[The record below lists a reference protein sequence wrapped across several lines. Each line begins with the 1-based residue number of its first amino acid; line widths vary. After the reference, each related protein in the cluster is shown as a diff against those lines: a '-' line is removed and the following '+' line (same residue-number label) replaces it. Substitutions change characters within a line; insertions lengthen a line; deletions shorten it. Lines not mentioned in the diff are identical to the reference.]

1 MIREYLIDLMN
12 KGFVPSQILDI
23 GANVGNFTRMCK
35 SIWPLSKCI
44 MIEGNGN
51 CSFNLSM
58 IGDPFFIALLGDED
72 GKKVK
77 FYQSRISNTATGNSI
92 YRENTNAYNE
102 ENIII
107 LEESL
112 ITLNTLLK
120 DLNFHPQFAKLDTQ
134 GSELDILKGGDNILK
149 DCKYILLEVSLKY
162 YNEGIPLKDEVLN
175 FMKEYGYNN
184 YKVIEDHIALSNEM
198 GEIKKGDIFQ
208 QDIIFIKNV

>member
-35 SIWPLSKCI
+35 SIWPLSKSI
-44 MIEGNGN
+44 MIEGNRN

-77 FYQSRISNTATGNSI
+77 FYQSKVSNTCTGNSI
-92 YRENTNAYNE
+92 YRENTDAYNDN
-102 ENIII
+102 NIII
-107 LEESL
+107 SEESL
-112 ITLNTLLK
+112 VTLNTLLK
-120 DLNFHPQFAKLDTQ
+120 NMDFHPQFAKLDTQ
-134 GSELDILKGGDNILK
+134 GSELDILKGGGKILK
-149 DCKYILLEVSLKY
+149 DCKYILLEASLKY

-184 YKVIEDHIALSNEM
+184 HEVIEDHIALSDEIDGIEK
-198 GEIKKGDIFQ
+198 GEIFQ
-208 QDIIFIKNV
+208 QDIMFFKK